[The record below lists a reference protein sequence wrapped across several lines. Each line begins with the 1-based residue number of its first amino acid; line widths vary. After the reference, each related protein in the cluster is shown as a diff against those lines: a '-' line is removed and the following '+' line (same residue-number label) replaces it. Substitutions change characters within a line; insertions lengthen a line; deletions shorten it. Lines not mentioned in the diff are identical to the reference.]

1 MEGKGEGKAEDRN
14 LVQRLECV
22 GFGSEASVYLEIR
35 NFFPGIG
42 WDVYTTQQLACAN
55 REDSNYSKNIGHYN
69 FLRHSI
75 IKKLEDFFVQQN
87 KYKTAHIPRPL
98 ASTDKGY
105 IYEFVIGSEGF
116 PWIIDS
122 GDGEGG
128 VQRVPVELAEW
139 GSFTGA
145 FSAAGI
151 NLSVDIADPDDA
163 RVSKNIIL
171 CHQYK
176 LDYENPSLSSL
187 WEKIDFGSCSAT
199 IDHDKLEK
207 FLSENEEKLIT
218 DLSIQRY
225 EFLKLALDYIKK
237 GPQGMDKRDI
247 GRLEVLAGDF
257 RMSTLSH
264 LNRRGFSSDFSKKC
278 GIHPSTQRID

>member
-1 MEGKGEGKAEDRN
+1 MEGKGEEIDKE
-14 LVQRLECV
+14 LVNRLECV
-22 GFGSEASVYLEIR
+22 GYGSEATVYLEVR

-42 WDVYTTQQLACAN
+42 WDIYTTQQLACAN
-55 REDSNYSKNIGHYN
+55 REDNNRAKNIGHFN
-69 FLRHSI
+69 FLRHSV
-75 IKKLEDFFVQQN
+75 IKKLEDFFVQQD
-87 KYKTAHIPRPL
+87 KYRTAHIPRPL
-98 ASTDKGY
+98 GSTDKGY

-116 PWIIDS
+116 PWELTGRD
-122 GDGEGG
+122 GDRI
-128 VQRVPVELAEW
+128 QVELAEW
-139 GSFTGA
+139 GNFIGA

-151 NLSVDIADPDDA
+151 DLSVDIADPDDA

-187 WEKIDFGSCSAT
+187 WEKIDFGTRSARM
-199 IDHDKLEK
+199 DYDNLEK
-207 FLSENEEKLIT
+207 FFIEKEERLINS
-218 DLSIQRY
+218 LSIQRY
-225 EFLKLALDYIKK
+225 ELLRLALDYIKK
-237 GPQGMDKRDI
+237 GPQNIDKRDI

-257 RMSTLSH
+257 RSSTLSH